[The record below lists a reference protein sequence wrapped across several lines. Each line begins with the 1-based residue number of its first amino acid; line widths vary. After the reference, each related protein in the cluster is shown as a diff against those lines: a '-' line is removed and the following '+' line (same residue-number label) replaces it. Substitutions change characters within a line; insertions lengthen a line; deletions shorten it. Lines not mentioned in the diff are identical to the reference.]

1 MNRLLQTNFVT
12 YYGNFFVLL
21 VLCGY
26 YSLATLDDFHPVSSA
41 AAQQLARFVADNDP
55 NAGVLVVT
63 PRGAQNAAFAE
74 AIQAEL
80 QVRGTRL
87 LGTVQ
92 GGPRDAAA
100 RLRELGARGIQV
112 DFIAT
117 QFAAARW
124 PIMTRPKLA
133 ELAREFPALAS
144 ARVIKPASYRWP
156 TFLTAGNLRS
166 IVNNIAIVAIIAIG
180 MTMVIITAGIDLSVG
195 SLIALAGVVVSV
207 CVQRLSGDGE
217 PSAAAL
223 LIGSLVAIGLCGLF
237 GLFSGIMVTA
247 FDIPAF
253 IVTLALMQIAR
264 GVAFKLAGGPTPVE
278 IGSDRFHWIGGGDLW
293 GIPIPVVIMAVLYL
307 VAHLLMAHTALGRYI
322 YAVGGNPEAARLSG
336 VPVKRILLFT
346 YVICGGLAG
355 LAGVIDASLFR
366 VGRATAGTGYEL
378 QIIAAVVVGGTSL
391 AGGEGKV
398 LGTLIGALILSVI
411 QNGMK
416 LTNIDAFT
424 QMIVF
429 GALILVA
436 VLLDRLKEKGR
447 SSLAS

>member
-1 MNRLLQTNFVT
+1 MP
-12 YYGNFFVLL
+12 
-21 VLCGY
+21 
-26 YSLATLDDFHPVSSA
+26 SLAP
-41 AAQQLARFVADNDP
+41 
-55 NAGVLVVT
+55 
-63 PRGAQNAAFAE
+63 
-74 AIQAEL
+74 
-80 QVRGTRL
+80 
-87 LGTVQ
+87 
-92 GGPRDAAA
+92 
-100 RLRELGARGIQV
+100 
-112 DFIAT
+112 
-117 QFAAARW
+117 
-124 PIMTRPKLA
+124 
-133 ELAREFPALAS
+133 

-166 IVNNIAIVAIIAIG
+166 IVNNIAIVAMIAIG

-195 SLIALAGVVVSV
+195 SLIALSSVVVAV
-207 CVQRLSGDGE
+207 CVQRLAGDAE
-217 PSAAAL
+217 PSVPTL
-223 LIGSLVAIGLCGLF
+223 LLGSLVAIGICGLF

-278 IGSDRFHWIGGGDLW
+278 IALDRFHWIGGGDLW
-293 GIPIPVVIMAVLYL
+293 AVPIPVIMMAVLYL
-307 VAHLLMAHTALGRYI
+307 VAHLVMAHTALGRYI
-322 YAVGGNPEAARLSG
+322 YAVGGNAEAARLSG

-355 LAGVIDASLFR
+355 LAGVIDAALFR

-447 SSLAS
+447 SSLSS